1 VLRDVWRAIA
11 AFELLMTERNGKR
24 TRAARTRQKL
34 DRDGPVKLVADL
46 ALRPTPS
53 DGFVTLVENGMADLT
68 FEYIAIR
75 HADEFEPGVI
85 TAARKRL
92 ESAGVEL

>member
-1 VLRDVWRAIA
+1 MAELRAQA
-11 AFELLMTERNGKR
+11 A
-24 TRAARTRQKL
+24 L
-34 DRDGPVKLVADL
+34 DRDGPVKLVSDL

-75 HADEFEPGVI
+75 HPDRFGADVI
-85 TAARKRL
+85 ASARRRL
-92 ESAGVEL
+92 DSAGVAL